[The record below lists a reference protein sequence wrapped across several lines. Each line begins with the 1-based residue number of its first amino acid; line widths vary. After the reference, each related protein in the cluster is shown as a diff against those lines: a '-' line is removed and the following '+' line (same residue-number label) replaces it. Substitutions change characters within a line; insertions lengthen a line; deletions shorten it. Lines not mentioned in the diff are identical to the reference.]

1 MKLSEPERIA
11 YERYMENKSYQA
23 SMYQSTYVTGHLKG
37 RLVGKEEGRKEGRK
51 EGKKEGK
58 IEMAI
63 LMKKEGEPVDKI
75 MKYTQL
81 SRQEIE
87 SL

>member
-37 RLVGKEEGRKEGRK
+37 RLVGKEEGRKEG
-51 EGKKEGK
+51 K

-81 SRQEIE
+81 SRQEIGN
-87 SL
+87 L

>member
-1 MKLSEPERIA
+1 
-11 YERYMENKSYQA
+11 MENKSYQA

-37 RLVGKEEGRKEGRK
+37 RLVGKEEGKK

-63 LMKKEGEPVDKI
+63 LMKKEGESVDKI

-81 SRQEIE
+81 SKQEIE